1 MNYRLS
7 VCNWNAVGLLRYLYS
22 HLYTVQC
29 TVIPLE
35 TITHFRHVCTTRT
48 SETHARYIIEPF
60 INTNLSF

>member
-35 TITHFRHVCTTRT
+35 TITHFRLVQLEHQRHM
-48 SETHARYIIEPF
+48 HA
-60 INTNLSF
+60 T